1 MSGQVVFGY
10 IKDRTNER
18 SLRKINRFCTANDLT
33 LTDIYYEDNKDEML
47 RKLKC
52 GGKVIIHK
60 IRDMGEDSF
69 DRIDFYHK
77 IRKASSGKISGDGK
91 TIVSILEYKFLN
103 SITNKADD
111 KDFLFGI
118 FSSFLER
125 IDNYESS
132 DDE

>member
-10 IKDRTNER
+10 IKDRASER

-33 LTDIYYEDNKDEML
+33 LTDIYYEDNKDEMF
-47 RKLKC
+47 RKLRC

-69 DRIDFYHK
+69 ARIDFYHK
-77 IRKASSGKISGDGK
+77 IRKASGDGK
-91 TIVSILEYKFLN
+91 NIVSILEYNFLN
-103 SITNKADD
+103 SLTNKANDN
-111 KDFLFGI
+111 DFLFGI